1 MEEESKMMI
10 KTENNNFDEEDMHKL
25 ESILSLDY
33 LKPIQTSES
42 KKKAHT
48 AVIVL
53 TPLLYIFA
61 VFGLVSKNY
70 TLFTV
75 EIVLAVFFTA
85 WLIWYYTLGKK
96 TQENLQNIIAN
107 ALEKG
112 KNIQLSEEGI
122 SADALYKYEDIE
134 TVIIYEPFYFWITK
148 EKKLIIMK
156 INPAKEENI
165 RSILDKHQ
173 NITIIKTDK
182 PFNVYKYLKD
192 RP

>member
-1 MEEESKMMI
+1 MEIEYKIMI
-10 KTENNNFDEEDMHKL
+10 KTENNTFNEEDIHKL
-25 ESILSLDY
+25 ENILSLNY
-33 LKPIQTSES
+33 LRPIQTSAS
-42 KKKAHT
+42 KKKAHR

-53 TPLLYIFA
+53 TPLLYLFA

-75 EIVLAVFFTA
+75 EIVLAVFLTA

-96 TQENLQNIIAN
+96 IQENFQNIIAN

-112 KNIQLSEEGI
+112 KNLQLSEEGI
-122 SADALYKYEDIE
+122 LADALYKYEDIE

-165 RSILDKHQ
+165 RSISDKHK
-173 NITIIKTDK
+173 NIAMIKTDK
-182 PFNVYKYLKD
+182 PFNIYKYLKD